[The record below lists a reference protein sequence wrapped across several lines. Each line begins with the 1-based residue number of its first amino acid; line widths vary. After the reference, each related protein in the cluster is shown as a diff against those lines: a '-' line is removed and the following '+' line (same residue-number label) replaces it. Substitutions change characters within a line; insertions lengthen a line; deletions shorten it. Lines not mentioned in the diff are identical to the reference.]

1 MQHLHAPVQQREQC
15 QDHRAHVQTRAR
27 ACTRNARTI
36 DESDEK
42 IMNICAQNCKMAPG
56 SAVLCL
62 VVAVWAAP
70 AAPAA
75 DPPALANQFSWVGD
89 LYNVQEVS
97 STAC

>member
-1 MQHLHAPVQQREQC
+1 MNCSNSVPPFSS
-15 QDHRAHVQTRAR
+15 QT
-27 ACTRNARTI
+27 
-36 DESDEK
+36 EP
-42 IMNICAQNCKMAPG
+42 KMAPG

-70 AAPAA
+70 AAAAA
-75 DPPALANQFSWVGD
+75 DPPALANQFTWVGD